1 MLQFADRM
9 RCPDVDEWLEGLVD
23 GDLDPELAARVEA
36 HIECCGRCRA
46 ERRLAEEVRA
56 ALRGLPAF
64 DAPPSVAAAVEAA
77 VADGAA
83 AREPVLAR
91 VRTRWVLA
99 AATVAAAAAL
109 VLTVGPQPR
118 PRQPSPTS
126 AEARRA
132 ADDTRLALAVLAGV
146 TRRAEDRVRGRV
158 LEGAVGTAVKGV
170 SRSLRW
176 VGETGG
182 PEREAAPSPGAER
195 S

>member
-1 MLQFADRM
+1 VLQFADRL
-9 RCPDVDEWLEGLVD
+9 RCEDVDDRLEALID
-23 GDLDPELAARVEA
+23 GDLDPESAAAVEA
-36 HIECCGRCRA
+36 HVARCGHCRA
-46 ERRLAEEVRA
+46 ERQRAEEVRA
-56 ALRGLPAF
+56 ALRGLPVF
-64 DAPPSVAAAVEAA
+64 DAPPRVAAAFEAA
-77 VADGAA
+77 VADGAD
-83 AREPVLAR
+83 AREPVLSHL
-91 VRTRWVLA
+91 RTRWVLA
-99 AATVAAAAAL
+99 AAAAAAAAL
-109 VLTVGPQPR
+109 VITVGPQPR

-182 PEREAAPSPGAER
+182 PEPEAARPPDAER